1 MAEDAEAPRDLEV
14 RQALGH
20 LCTGSL
26 VPWWVRDK
34 ADVLLRLRCVSDR
47 AAVGDGRLDEVE
59 VLAEILRELVGR
71 IRYQSHGE
79 ILWTVLDLDRAHPGT
94 SVEERRRIAG
104 ESFRDGEKPV
114 KASTIRQHH
123 EKRALDRLTEMLLA
137 YEKRHVESAS
147 ARSAT

>member
-1 MAEDAEAPRDLEV
+1 MAEESRDLEV

-20 LCTGSL
+20 LCTRCL

-34 ADVLLRLRCVSDR
+34 ADVLLKLRCVIDR
-47 AAVGDGRLDEVE
+47 AAASDGGLDEVE
-59 VLAEILRELVGR
+59 ALGEILRELVGR
-71 IRYQSHGE
+71 IRHQSHGE
-79 ILWTVLDLDRAHPGT
+79 ILWIVLDLDRAHPGK

-137 YEKRHVESAS
+137 YEQRHIESAS

>member
-1 MAEDAEAPRDLEV
+1 MTEETRDPEV

-20 LCTGSL
+20 LCTRGL

-34 ADVLLRLRCVSDR
+34 ADVLLNLRCVVGR
-47 AAVGDGRLDEVE
+47 TAAGDGQIDEVE
-59 VLAEILRELVGR
+59 ALAEILRELVGR
-71 IRYQSHGE
+71 IRHQSYGK
-79 ILWTVLDLDRAHPGT
+79 ILWIVLDLGGAYPNK
-94 SVEERRRIAG
+94 SVEERRLIAG
-104 ESFRDGEKPV
+104 ENFRGGEEPV

-137 YEKRHVESAS
+137 YEREHVENAS